1 LRCLGFTL
9 VAGELEAD
17 PTLRGEDDCASDD

>member
-1 LRCLGFTL
+1 MRRLGFTL

-17 PTLRGEDDCASDD
+17 PTLRGEGDCASED